1 MLRACLGAF
10 AAVAIVLAAACD
22 SSPGKI
28 RGDMY
33 LVEDLDKET
42 SLSGAT
48 VRLVWEGERF
58 STQIDSALG
67 RICPTRGDP
76 TPSAAEWEA
85 ARQARARILQAATRQ
100 TTVSDARARFA
111 FDSVPPGR
119 YRLWADTV
127 VGTTRWT
134 WLHRVR
140 VNPGDSVEADLSNAN
155 NDDNPFRCLDF

>member
-1 MLRACLGAF
+1 MRP
-10 AAVAIVLAAACD
+10 AALALLTVLSLLAACD

-33 LVEDLDKET
+33 LVEDLDREVN
-42 SLSGAT
+42 LAGAT
-48 VRLVWEGERF
+48 VRLVWEGERA

-67 RICPTRGDP
+67 AICPTRGGATP
-76 TPSAAEWEA
+76 TEVEWEE
-85 ARQARARILQAATRQ
+85 ARRARARILQAATRQ
-100 TTVSDARARFA
+100 TTVTDARARFA
-111 FDSVPPGR
+111 FDSVPVGR
-119 YRLWADTV
+119 WRLWADTV

-140 VNPGDSVEADLSNAN
+140 INPGDSVEADLSNAN

>member
-1 MLRACLGAF
+1 MTYRARL
-10 AAVAIVLAAACD
+10 AALTAVLALLSACD

-28 RGDMY
+28 RGDVY

-42 SLSGAT
+42 NLAGAT
-48 VRLVWEGERF
+48 IRLVWEGERF

-67 RICPTRGDP
+67 RICPTRGDS
-76 TPSAAEWEA
+76 TPSDADWQA

-100 TTVSDARARFA
+100 TTVTDAQARFA

-134 WLHRVR
+134 WLYRVR
-140 VNPGDSVEADLSNAN
+140 VDPGDSIEADLSNAN